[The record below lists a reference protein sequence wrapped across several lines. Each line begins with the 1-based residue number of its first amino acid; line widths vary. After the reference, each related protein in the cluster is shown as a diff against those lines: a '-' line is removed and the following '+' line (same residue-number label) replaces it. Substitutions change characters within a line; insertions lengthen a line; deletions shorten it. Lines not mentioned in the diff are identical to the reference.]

1 MFPNFK
7 DLMHFLLTF
16 RQISWILIIL
26 RVNKEKIGCPV
37 VFEEINAMFRKKM
50 SETDTEIDKN
60 PKIFQFQ
67 SVYAFF
73 VRFSTGFVDSNVLMV
88 QQGKFGCPVVFCEEF
103 IAVFQKKMS
112 QNDTKKRQK
121 FRNFKFS
128 KFSCIFPNF

>member
-16 RQISWILIIL
+16 RQISWIPITL

-37 VFEEINAMFRKKM
+37 VFEETNARFRKKT

-67 SVYAFF
+67 SFYAFF
-73 VRFSTGFVDSNVLMV
+73 LD
-88 QQGKFGCPVVFCEEF
+88 
-103 IAVFQKKMS
+103 FQRAS
-112 QNDTKKRQK
+112 
-121 FRNFKFS
+121 
-128 KFSCIFPNF
+128 